1 MSRKTIV
8 GEMCISRDNQNSINI
23 EMICSESNT
32 KFAHVRL
39 TAEQFGMMVTGAY
52 QSEIRIE
59 VKNLER
65 VGKKKVIEARQMVH
79 SEPHSNR
86 EAREQY
92 LIDNA
97 QEEGWILNP
106 SLRSQQSV
114 QYRGDAG
121 TILCYSV
128 YKYIDIED

>member
-1 MSRKTIV
+1 MSRKTIA
-8 GEMCISRDNQNSINI
+8 GEMCISRDNHNSINI
-23 EMICSESNT
+23 EMVCSESNT
-32 KFAHVRL
+32 KFVHVRL

-52 QSEIRIE
+52 QSGIKI
-59 VKNLER
+59 VVQDLDR
-65 VGKKKVIEARQMVH
+65 VGKQKVIEHRQMVH
-79 SEPHSNR
+79 PESYSNR
-86 EAREQY
+86 EAREQF

-121 TILCYSV
+121 TILCYTV
-128 YKYIDIED
+128 HKYIDIED